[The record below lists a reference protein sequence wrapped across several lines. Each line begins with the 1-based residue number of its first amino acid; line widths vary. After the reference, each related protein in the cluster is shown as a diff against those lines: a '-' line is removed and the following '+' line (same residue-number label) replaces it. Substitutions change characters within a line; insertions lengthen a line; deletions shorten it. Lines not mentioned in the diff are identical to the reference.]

1 MHALTQIPMRR
12 LFLLLLTLTAL
23 AACQTQKG
31 RHDGVWPYPEPPGP
45 GGPYTNPDGTP
56 VPLPGAEGQ
65 PAPAAGDSQVAMIN
79 TSRPLPNVPKS
90 AEEIS
95 KPPVL
100 ALIRQARQ
108 ARSSGRPDQAQA
120 YLERALRIDQRDYFA
135 WSALAATYLDQK
147 NYEQAVSV
155 AQKSNSLARGN
166 IYVELDNYRVMQLA
180 REAQGDPGGA
190 LQAQARAD
198 EIQNWIQS
206 ATPATP

>member
-12 LFLLLLTLTAL
+12 LFILLLTLTTL
-23 AACQTQKG
+23 SACQTQKG
-31 RHDGVWPYPEPPGP
+31 RRDGVWPYPEPPGGSTG
-45 GGPYTNPDGTP
+45 GGPYTADGEP
-56 VPLPGAEGQ
+56 VPLPPQ
-65 PAPAAGDSQVAMIN
+65 SPPSAGGDQQLAMVN
-79 TSRPLPNVPKS
+79 RPLPNVPKS

-120 YLERALRIDQRDYFA
+120 NLERALRIDQRDYFA

-147 NYEQAVSV
+147 NYEQAISV

-180 REAQGDPGGA
+180 REALGDPGGA

-198 EIQNWIQS
+198 EIQNWISS
-206 ATPATP
+206 ATSAP